1 MGNIVNSQ
9 DVLNNPSDP
18 TQWYELRIVNNIIV
32 NNVAAN
38 GGAGIFLQDVARAT
52 VINNTVANND
62 STSTSALAFT
72 PGQLDSNPLPAG
84 VVSGAHSA
92 ALQALFGAGFEQ
104 TFSNPTLVNNIIW
117 QNRSWYNDGTTTPG
131 VGILSP
137 NPAGLYQDLGV
148 VFTLTPQLLNP
159 MYCVLTDTAGYDVSN
174 LAPAD
179 PGFVLSY
186 LNTLS
191 TATVLDEGGNA
202 INVSYPELN
211 AALGNYHLNVGA
223 AAMDNGAPV
232 NIVSYPQLAL
242 DFDRQTR
249 PSGSA
254 VDIGADELGLT
265 ALATLAP
272 NIPSPQSAGTSIGFS
287 ATASGGLGTFEY
299 QFRLRTPAGVWSV
312 PQAYSATSNWTWNTT
327 GLATGTYRVVVWV
340 RNAGSAAAYEAFAF
354 VDFVLVQP
362 ATGATLT
369 PNPVSPQI
377 PGTSV
382 EFTATGLGGSGTFEY
397 QFRLRTPAGVWSVS
411 QPYSATPTWTWN
423 TTGLATGTYRLV
435 VWVRNAGSAATY
447 QAFAS
452 VDYLLAPPATGATL
466 TPNPLSPQ
474 LPGASVDFA
483 ATGSG
488 GLGTYEYQFRLRT
501 PAGVWSVSQ
510 PYSATP
516 TWTWNTTGLATG
528 TYRLVVWVRNAGS
541 SATYEAFSFQDY
553 VLQ

>member
-38 GGAGIFLQDVARAT
+38 GGGGIFLQDVARAT

-131 VGILSP
+131 FGILSP

-159 MYCVLTDTAGYDVSN
+159 MYCVLTDTTGYDVSN

-186 LNTLS
+186 LNTLF

-211 AALGNYHLNVGA
+211 ADLGDYHINAGSPA
-223 AAMDNGAPV
+223 V
-232 NIVSYPQLAL
+232 NTGVTLSLVTYPQLYR
-242 DFDRQTR
+242 DFDQEIRL
-249 PSGSA
+249 PGSSI
-254 VDIGADELGLT
+254 DIGADEIAQALLPDTIGLVRGNTIYLRATNSSGT
-265 ALATLAP
+265 ADLSFIYGSDTDTFLFGDWDGDGIETVGVKRGNTYYLRNGNSSGVADITFSYGASSD
-272 NIPSPQSAGTSIGFS
+272 IPIVGDWDGDGIDTIGIKRGNVFHLRNSNSSGVADVTFVYGLSSDTVAVIGDWDGDGFDTIGIKRGNEYYLRNSNSAGPADIAFAYGSSSDIPVVGDWDGDGVDSIGIKRGITFYLRNS
-287 ATASGGLGTFEY
+287 TTSGVADITLDFGAPSDIPIAGKWGL
-299 QFRLRTPAGVWSV
+299 P
-312 PQAYSATSNWTWNTT
+312 
-327 GLATGTYRVVVWV
+327 
-340 RNAGSAAAYEAFAF
+340 
-354 VDFVLVQP
+354 
-362 ATGATLT
+362 
-369 PNPVSPQI
+369 
-377 PGTSV
+377 
-382 EFTATGLGGSGTFEY
+382 
-397 QFRLRTPAGVWSVS
+397 
-411 QPYSATPTWTWN
+411 
-423 TTGLATGTYRLV
+423 
-435 VWVRNAGSAATY
+435 
-447 QAFAS
+447 
-452 VDYLLAPPATGATL
+452 
-466 TPNPLSPQ
+466 
-474 LPGASVDFA
+474 
-483 ATGSG
+483 
-488 GLGTYEYQFRLRT
+488 
-501 PAGVWSVSQ
+501 
-510 PYSATP
+510 
-516 TWTWNTTGLATG
+516 
-528 TYRLVVWVRNAGS
+528 
-541 SATYEAFSFQDY
+541 
-553 VLQ
+553 